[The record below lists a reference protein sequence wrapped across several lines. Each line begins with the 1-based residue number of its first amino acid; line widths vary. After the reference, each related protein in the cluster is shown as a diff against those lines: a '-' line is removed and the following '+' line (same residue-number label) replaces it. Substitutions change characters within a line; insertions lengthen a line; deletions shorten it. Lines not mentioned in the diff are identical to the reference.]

1 MDVDSEYNSDSA
13 AAVVANGGGGG
24 GRLRVTSP
32 PIYPPPPPATT
43 TRAHSQIPHNVMSQ
57 GKVEY
62 INEEI
67 NFDVNISLPD

>member
-1 MDVDSEYNSDSA
+1 MVDVDSEYNSDSA
-13 AAVVANGGGGG
+13 VVANSGGG

-32 PIYPPPPPATT
+32 PMYPPPPPATT